1 MNNPFN
7 ENVDKSFRVLVV
19 DDTDLI
25 QRALKSYLQ
34 DFDIEV
40 ITCSNGLEGIQ
51 IAVEAKPRLIFLDL
65 MMPELD
71 GIKMLQVKQVLQE
84 IKDIPVVIISANTSK
99 QNVLAAMELGV
110 VKVISK
116 PLKRDV
122 IVNAVKEIFQKE
134 WKSLL
139 IRDGSYQSDHQQFSV
154 KAREEAASE
163 LKEQLIGVFIKNF
176 KNQKKQIIE
185 SLESKDRSKFKA
197 VIHDIKGAGGTI
209 GCQNISDLAG
219 EIYEKELNSDWDW
232 YSIQVKC
239 DKLSL
244 AVKQIEELFSG
255 DD

>member
-1 MNNPFN
+1 MN
-7 ENVDKSFRVLVV
+7 ELLKDYKRESVRILVV
-19 DDTDLI
+19 DDMDII

-40 ITCSNGLEGIQ
+40 ITCSNGLEGIK
-51 IAVEAKPRLIFLDL
+51 IAVETKPKLIFLDL

-116 PLKRDV
+116 PLKKDV
-122 IVNAVKEIFQKE
+122 IVSTVKELFGQE
-134 WKSLL
+134 WETLLVNNDNKGGENHHFSAKTREKS
-139 IRDGSYQSDHQQFSV
+139 D
-154 KAREEAASE
+154 SE
-163 LKEQLIGVFIKNF
+163 LKEQLIILFLRNF
-176 KNQKKQIIE
+176 KNQKKQITE
-185 SLESKDRSKFKA
+185 TMELKDKTLFKS

-209 GCQNISDLAG
+209 GCQSISDLAQ
-219 EIYEKELNSDWDW
+219 EIYDKELNSEWDW
-232 YSIQVKC
+232 YSVQVKC
-239 DKLSL
+239 DKLFL

-255 DD
+255 DN